1 MAVENQKAKQALG
14 LTVRAFGAAIGLIV
28 WSMSASADDIAAAK
42 RAFDNERYEQAV
54 ALLRPLAKAGDARA
68 QYHLGYVYAQARS
81 ALASRAKAL
90 NWLEKSAAQ
99 DHTPGLRGLGR
110 LLIQYE
116 IDVKRGQKLLTIAAE
131 RGDSSAQWLLGL
143 FIIDRRH
150 GVTGTRYEARAW
162 LIKAVE
168 QQNVMAPTR
177 LMHSFLS
184 DRNYVE
190 AHKWEIIG
198 QHIQK
203 TSKPLLVGDIRNEMT
218 SEQIAKARRRADAW
232 LKAHGMVPAKAK

>member
-1 MAVENQKAKQALG
+1 MAVENQWSRQSPGFA
-14 LTVRAFGAAIGLIV
+14 VRAFGAAIAMIV
-28 WSMSASADDIAAAK
+28 WSLSASADDIAAAK

-68 QYHLGYVYAQARS
+68 QYHLGYVYDQARS
-81 ALASRAKAL
+81 ALRSRAKAL

-99 DHTPGLRGLGR
+99 DHTPGLRGFGR

-131 RGDSSAQWLLGL
+131 RGDSDAQWLLGL
-143 FIIDRRH
+143 FIHH
-150 GVTGTRYEARAW
+150 GRYGLTGTEEQARFW

-168 QQNVMAPTR
+168 QKNVNAPTW
-177 LMHSFLS
+177 LMDSFLS

-198 QHIQK
+198 QHILK
-203 TSKPLLVGDIRNEMT
+203 ISKPLLVGDIRKEMT
-218 SEQIAKARRRADAW
+218 SAQIAEARRRADAW
-232 LKAHGMVPAKAK
+232 LKAHGMVPEKSK

>member
-1 MAVENQKAKQALG
+1 MAVENQKSGQALG
-14 LTVRAFGAAIGLIV
+14 LAVRAFGGAIAMIV
-28 WSMSASADDIAAAK
+28 WSMGASADDIAAAK

-68 QYHLGYVYAQARS
+68 QYYLGYVYAQARS
-81 ALASRAKAL
+81 ALASRSKAL

-116 IDVKRGQKLLTIAAE
+116 VDVKRGQKLLTIAAE
-131 RGDSSAQWLLGL
+131 RGDSNAQWMLGL
-143 FIIDRRH
+143 FIHH
-150 GVTGTRYEARAW
+150 GRYGLTGTEEEARSW
-162 LIKAVE
+162 LIKAMV
-168 QQNVMAPTR
+168 QKNVNAPTW
-177 LMHSFLS
+177 LMLSFLAE
-184 DRNYVE
+184 RNYVE

-198 QHIQK
+198 QHIRK

-218 SEQIAKARRRADAW
+218 KQQIAEAKRRADVW
-232 LKAHGMVPAKAK
+232 LKAHGMVPLKAK